1 AVADRRGAFGQP
13 DDRARLVPASVK
25 DAMTPELTRRS
36 LLASAASLG
45 VAGFLALV
53 VPARLTRA
61 WAQETPSAEQAA
73 AFVGQTGARLVAIV
87 NGPGSLAQKRAALQA
102 EISAAVDVNG
112 VGRFV
117 LGRFWRVATP
127 AQRQEYLHLFHSVL
141 MNSITGRLGEYQGVR
156 FSVGRATP
164 TAGGVQVATVV
175 TRPNNPPANVI
186 WVIGDVGGGPK
197 IIDVV
202 AEGTSLRLTQRDD
215 YASYL
220 TRNNDSVQA
229 LIDALKRQVG
239 QG

>member
-1 AVADRRGAFGQP
+1 
-13 DDRARLVPASVK
+13 
-25 DAMTPELTRRS
+25 MTPELTRRS

-45 VAGFLALV
+45 VAGFLAWV
-53 VPARLTRA
+53 APARLTPA

-73 AFVGQTGARLVAIV
+73 AFVRQTGARLVAIV
-87 NGPGSLAQKRAALQA
+87 NGPGSLAQKQAALQA
-102 EISAAVDVNG
+102 EINSAVDVNG

-127 AQRQEYLHLFHSVL
+127 GQRQEYLRLFHAVL

-156 FSVGRATP
+156 FTVGRATP
-164 TAGGVQVATVV
+164 TAEGVQVATVV
-175 TRPNNPPANVI
+175 ARPNNPPANVI
-186 WVIGDVGGGPK
+186 WVIRDIGGGPK
-197 IIDVV
+197 IVDVV

>member
-1 AVADRRGAFGQP
+1 
-13 DDRARLVPASVK
+13 
-25 DAMTPELTRRS
+25 MTLELTRRT

-45 VAGFLALV
+45 AVGLLAWVTPGLIS
-53 VPARLTRA
+53 PA
-61 WAQETPSAEQAA
+61 WAQGEPSTQQAA
-73 AFVGQTGARLVAIV
+73 VFVRQTGAKLVAIV
-87 NGPGSLAQKRAALQA
+87 NGPGSVAQKQAALQG
-102 EISAAVDVNG
+102 EIDAAVDVNG

-117 LGRFWRVATP
+117 LGRFWRLATP
-127 AQRQEYLHLFHSVL
+127 VQRQEYLRLFHAVL

-156 FSVGRATP
+156 FAVGRATS
-164 TAGGVQVATVV
+164 TAAGIQVATVV

-186 WVIGDVGGGPK
+186 WIIRDVGGGPK
-197 IIDVV
+197 IVDVV

-220 TRNNDSVQA
+220 ARNNDSVQA